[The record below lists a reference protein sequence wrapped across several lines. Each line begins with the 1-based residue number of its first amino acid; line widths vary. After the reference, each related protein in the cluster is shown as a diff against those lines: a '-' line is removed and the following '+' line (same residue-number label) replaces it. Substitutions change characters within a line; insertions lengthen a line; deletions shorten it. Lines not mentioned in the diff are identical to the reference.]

1 MDQFDLKIL
10 EDMVRRIVREELQS
24 ALTPPSDERAVD
36 LREMG
41 RILGFGPDKVRVLA
55 KEGKIPGE
63 KFGGSWRFYPS
74 AVRAEISKPKPYDP
88 WAQPARSHA
97 RRRIS

>member
-1 MDQFDLKIL
+1 MRRV
-10 EDMVRRIVREELQS
+10 VRDELQT
-24 ALTPPSDERAVD
+24 ALTPPADEHAVD

-41 RILGFGPDKVRVLA
+41 RMLGFGPDKVRILA

-74 AVRAEISKPKPYDP
+74 AVRAEISRPNPYDP
-88 WAQPARSHA
+88 WAQSARSRA